1 MIRMNLLPYREIRYA
16 ARLRQFLVL
25 VGGVLLVGVGV
36 VILVSMGIKVRLS
49 AQHARNDYLTA
60 EIAKLD
66 KKIGEIKNLKQQTKE
81 MLAHKQL
88 VESLQ
93 TDRSDAA
100 HLLDQLV
107 RLMPDG
113 VYLESVDQ
121 HGDTVNL
128 QGFAQSSA
136 RVSTLMNNLNG
147 SPWLTHAELIEI
159 KAATVQNMQ
168 AYEFS
173 LRVNTT
179 SNKIESERKT
189 NTKKAG

>member
-1 MIRMNLLPYREIRYA
+1 MIRINLLPYREIRYA

-25 VGGVLLVGVGV
+25 MGGVLLIGVGL
-36 VILVSMGIKVRLS
+36 VILVSMGIKVRS
-49 AQHARNDYLTA
+49 SSQHSRNDYLTS

-93 TDRSDAA
+93 TNRSDAA
-100 HLLDQLV
+100 HLLDQLA

-121 HGDTVNL
+121 HGETVNL
-128 QGFAQSSA
+128 QGFAQSGA

-147 SPWLTHAELIEI
+147 SPWLTHASLIEI
-159 KAATVQNMQ
+159 KAATVQNMP
-168 AYEFS
+168 AYAFS
-173 LRVNTT
+173 LHVNTT
-179 SNKIESERKT
+179 SNKVEAEHKID
-189 NTKKAG
+189 TKKGG